1 MPIRKSRQLIAGP
14 VGAILVVAIL
24 SGCASGGSLPSPSAA
39 SQASTRPEQT
49 PLSTA
54 VASPNEQAPK
64 PTTVAVASPTAPP
77 PVSADLQTVKGSV
90 LPIAGRNGAPGAI
103 SCGGLGRFTFATIPK
118 PTGAEDLPG
127 PEFDV
132 LRSTIA
138 RYGDDPEFASLK
150 AATYGE
156 VQRDASSVVFL
167 GDVGSP
173 EGPFAVVR
181 ASFDG
186 AAWKSAGMGDC
197 RLVGEPGDGWGAA
210 NWVIDPAFH
219 APTAKSRKLHL
230 LVSEVDCNPSV
241 PVVGRLAPAYV
252 FLERG
257 QVRIQLFIRKVE
269 PSGSCERHR
278 ADGSGPADGCDSDPS
293 GTARHAQ
300 ARGCDPRALPRLRR
314 VTQPATD

>member
-1 MPIRKSRQLIAGP
+1 MPIGKSRQLISGP
-14 VGAILVVAIL
+14 VGAILVAAML
-24 SGCASGGSLPSPSAA
+24 SGCASGGSQPSPSAA

-49 PLSTA
+49 ALPTV
-54 VASPNEQAPK
+54 VATSLEPI
-64 PTTVAVASPTAPP
+64 PTPTSVAVASPTAPP
-77 PVSADLQTVKGSV
+77 PVSADLQPVEGSV
-90 LPIAGRNGAPGAI
+90 LPIAGRDNAPGAI
-103 SCGGLGRFTFATIPK
+103 SCGGLGRFTFASIPT

-167 GDVGSP
+167 GDLGSP

-257 QVRIQLFIRKVE
+257 KVRIQLFIRTVE
-269 PSGSCERHR
+269 PPGSCEGI
-278 ADGSGPADGCDSDPS
+278 APTALGPPTAVTLTLPEPL
-293 GTARHAQ
+293 GTRKLKDATPEPC
-300 ARGCDPRALPRLRR
+300 RGCGG
-314 VTQPATD
+314 